1 MSLIFSGTCRNLNLS
16 IYLTVKKNKNSIT
29 FLLKNINYL
38 FKTINSLCFYFSCYL
53 FFNEKLTFPFFK
65 VNRITNSFFL
75 QINTQFAFKYFFLS
89 SCFKCC

>member
-65 VNRITNSFFL
+65 VNRIINTFFL
-75 QINTQFAFKYFFLS
+75 TNKYAISFQVFLFK
-89 SCFKCC
+89 